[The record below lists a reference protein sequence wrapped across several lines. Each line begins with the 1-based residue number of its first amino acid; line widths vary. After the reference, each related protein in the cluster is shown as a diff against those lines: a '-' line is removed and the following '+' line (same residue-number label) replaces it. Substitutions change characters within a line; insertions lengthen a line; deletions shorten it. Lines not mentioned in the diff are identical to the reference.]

1 MKRRHLV
8 LISVVAALSLL
19 AFVFS
24 TWMKP
29 LSNFSPKQVSH
40 SERIYNFVPTSA
52 SVHITAV
59 KPRIAGCSGGGS
71 TALSSAVAFV
81 LSQNQ
86 KLSQFD
92 RNFVTAANAPRPL
105 WLLNR
110 SLLI

>member
-1 MKRRHLV
+1 MKRRHLG
-8 LISVVAALSLL
+8 LISVVAAFSLL

-29 LSNFSPKQVSH
+29 LSNFSPQQISQ

-71 TALSSAVAFV
+71 TSLSAAVALI

-86 KLSQFD
+86 KFSQFD
-92 RNFVTAANAPRPL
+92 RNFTTAVNAPRPL

>member
-1 MKRRHLV
+1 MKGRRLALV
-8 LISVVAALSLL
+8 SVVAAFSLL
-19 AFVFS
+19 AFVLS

-29 LSNFSPKQVSH
+29 LSNYSPQQISH

-59 KPRIAGCSGGGS
+59 KPRIAGVTGGS
-71 TALSSAVAFV
+71 TLLISILLLTLPQDQKFSQLDRHYAFV
-81 LSQNQ
+81 
-86 KLSQFD
+86 
-92 RNFVTAANAPRPL
+92 ANAPRPL

>member
-1 MKRRHLV
+1 MKGKRLA
-8 LISVVAALSLL
+8 LISVVAAFSLL

-29 LSNFSPKQVSH
+29 LSNYSPQQISN

-59 KPRIAGCSGGGS
+59 KPRIPGFTGGGS
-71 TALSSAVAFV
+71 TFSNSAVLLV
-81 LSQNQ
+81 LSQHQ
-86 KLSQFD
+86 KFSQFD
-92 RNFVTAANAPRPL
+92 RNFATAANAPRPL

>member
-1 MKRRHLV
+1 MKRRRLALV
-8 LISVVAALSLL
+8 SVIAAFSLL

-29 LSNFSPKQVSH
+29 LSNYSPQQISQ

-52 SVHITAV
+52 SVHITAIN
-59 KPRIAGCSGGGS
+59 PRITGFTGGS
-71 TALSSAVAFV
+71 TLSIAT
-81 LSQNQ
+81 LSFDLP
-86 KLSQFD
+86 KFEKFGLFD
-92 RNFVTAANAPRPL
+92 RGLSTFANTPRPL